1 MSTESNVALI
11 KKATEYWVT
20 GRYELIFPSIADD
33 AIYIIG
39 RGSIEKAS
47 PLFGT
52 FQGKAAIKQ
61 WYKSNTTIKE
71 SGGIHVFCEPAN
83 LGQFLGVGDDVI
95 SYGSYPASGGVPLSD
110 WIAIWT
116 VKQDL
121 IVKCWLVMDTA
132 TAFVRLKKG
141 DPALSLE

>member
-33 AIYIIG
+33 AIYIVG
-39 RGSIEKAS
+39 RGSLEKAS

-61 WYKSNTTIKE
+61 WYESNTTVQKA
-71 SGGIHVFCEPAN
+71 GGIRPFCTPTN
-83 LGQFLGVGDDVI
+83 LGEFVGVGDDVI
-95 SYGSYPASGGVPLSD
+95 SYGSYPASEGVPLSD
-110 WIAIWT
+110 WVAIWT
-116 VKQDL
+116 VKQDM

-141 DPALSLE
+141 DPRLSLD